1 MPDSSIAGVILAG
14 GRSRRMGSVA
24 KAHEML
30 GTKPLIQ
37 HVIDRLQPQL
47 GSLVLSVERESAD
60 FVRYGLQQI
69 ADPEPGSCGPLGG
82 LLSAMRQM
90 DAGCEWMLL
99 VPCDAPFLPRDLAE
113 RLKQQA
119 VIAGGEGCAAR
130 YQAELQPT
138 FSIWNRSLLPV
149 LESAV
154 VEQGMRGF
162 KQFLK
167 SHPLAV
173 LDWESTDIS
182 PFYNINDPDS
192 LTEANRLLQ
201 QNMVN
206 K

>member
-14 GRSRRMGSVA
+14 GRSRRMGGVA
-24 KAHEML
+24 KAHEL
-30 GTKPLIQ
+30 LAGKPLIQ
-37 HVIDRLQPQL
+37 HVIDRLQAQL
-47 GSLVLSVERESAD
+47 GSLVLSVERESAE
-60 FVRYGLQQI
+60 FAPYGLQQV

-90 DAGCEWMLL
+90 DAGGDWLL
-99 VPCDAPFLPRDLAE
+99 LAPCDAPFLPRDLAA

-119 VIAGGEGCAAR
+119 VIAGGEGCVAR

-154 VEQGMRGF
+154 VEQGMSGF
-162 KQFLK
+162 KQFLN
-167 SHPLAV
+167 SYPLAV
-173 LDWESTDIS
+173 LDWDTTDIS
-182 PFYNINDPDS
+182 PFCNINDPDS
-192 LTEANRLLQ
+192 LAEVNRLLQ
-201 QNMVN
+201 QKMVH

>member
-14 GRSRRMGSVA
+14 GRSRRMGGVA
-24 KAHEML
+24 KAHELL
-30 GTKPLIQ
+30 GGKPLIQ

-47 GSLVLSVERESAD
+47 GCLVLSVERESAE
-60 FVRYGLQQI
+60 FAPYGLQQV

-90 DAGCEWMLL
+90 DAGQDWLL
-99 VPCDAPFLPRDLAE
+99 LAPCDAPFLPRDLAA
-113 RLKQQA
+113 RLKHQA
-119 VIAGGEGCAAR
+119 ALSGGEGCTVR

-154 VEQGMRGF
+154 VEQGMSGF

-173 LDWESTDIS
+173 LDWDTTDIS
-182 PFYNINDPDS
+182 PFCNINDPDS
-192 LTEANRLLQ
+192 LAEVNRLLKQ
-201 QNMVN
+201 EMVN